1 MNKPRKEIK
10 SMKILRIPPGP
21 LAAIVFLLIAVNSH
35 TYSQALLN
43 QQRVYVM
50 ANRADGNTIL
60 VYHRTAEGGLSQVA
74 EVSTGGLGSG
84 PGELPAPFPLGI
96 PAGNPLTTQDNL
108 VLTENGRFLL
118 TVNAGSNDISVLAVT
133 NDGLEL
139 VEKAP
144 SGGDVPVSIA
154 QHGNLVY
161 VINEGELSADE
172 LGKVPSMTGYF
183 IDQNGHLTPI
193 PNSFRIT
200 GRPDAQPG
208 DILFSPDGRW
218 LIITDKF
225 AETFIHILHV
235 DDDRTTHEA
244 RDYVSN
250 IPAPLGAA
258 FTHHNILAVTEANA
272 KFIDGK
278 RAGVPNGS
286 SMSSYILND
295 HGELTPVSL
304 SVRTEQTVASYVRF
318 TPDGRF
324 AFVTAKGSGSISS
337 FTVSPHGELAL
348 LQSIAAL
355 TEGAFSE
362 PIDEDITPDG
372 QFLYVVAPMA
382 ALGNTLVLPIPLNA
396 GALLGFRIGQDGS
409 LTPVSVVEGLPI
421 STVGVVAR

>member
-1 MNKPRKEIK
+1 
-10 SMKILRIPPGP
+10 MKVLRSISGP
-21 LAAIVFLLIAVNSH
+21 LAAIVLLLVIAVNGH
-35 TYSQALLN
+35 ANGQTLLN

-60 VYHRTAEGGLSQVA
+60 IYHRTAEGDLSLIA

-108 VLTENGRFLL
+108 VLTEDGRFLL

-139 VEKAP
+139 VDRAP

-154 QHGNLVY
+154 QHGKLVY

-200 GRPDAQPG
+200 GRPDAQPAEL
-208 DILFSPDGRW
+208 LFSPDGNW
-218 LIITDKF
+218 LFITDKF
-225 AETFIHILHV
+225 AETFIHVLQV
-235 DDDRTTHEA
+235 NGDGTTQDV
-244 RDYVSN
+244 RDYVAN
-250 IPAPLGAA
+250 VPAPFGVA
-258 FTHHNILAVTEANA
+258 FTHDNILAVTEANA
-272 KFIDGK
+272 KFINGQ
-278 RAGVPNGS
+278 RAGVPNGAS
-286 SMSSYILND
+286 VSTYQFNPKDGTMTPISLSVGTLQTVSSYI
-295 HGELTPVSL
+295 
-304 SVRTEQTVASYVRF
+304 RF

-324 AFVTAKGSGSISS
+324 AFVSGKGSGAMSS
-337 FTVSPHGELAL
+337 FTVSPNGEITL
-348 LQSIAAL
+348 LQSTAAL
-355 TEGAFSE
+355 TGGTFSE

-372 QFLYVVAPMA
+372 KFLYVVAPMA
-382 ALGNTLVLPIPLNA
+382 ALGNTFFLPIPSDA
-396 GALLGFRIGQDGS
+396 AAVMGYRIGEDGS
-409 LTPVSVVEGLPI
+409 LTPVTRVDGLPL
-421 STVGVVAR
+421 SAVGVVAR

>member
-1 MNKPRKEIK
+1 
-10 SMKILRIPPGP
+10 MKALRSVPGP
-21 LAAIVFLLIAVNSH
+21 LAEIILVLFFAVNGH
-35 TYSQALLN
+35 AYAQTLLN

-50 ANRADGNTIL
+50 ANRAEGNTIL
-60 VYHRTAEGGLSQVA
+60 VFHRTPEGVLSQIA

-96 PAGNPLTTQDNL
+96 PAGNPLTTQDNF
-108 VLTENGRFLL
+108 VLSDDGRFLL

-139 VEKAP
+139 VDKAP
-144 SGGDVPVSIA
+144 SGGDVPVCVA
-154 QHGNLVY
+154 QHGKLVY

-183 IDQNGHLTPI
+183 IDENGHLAAI

-208 DILFSPDGRW
+208 DLLFSPDGRW

-225 AETFIHILHV
+225 AETFIHVLQV
-235 DDDRTTHEA
+235 DDDGTTHEVG
-244 RDYVSN
+244 DYVSN
-250 IPAPLGAA
+250 IPAPIGAA
-258 FTHHNILAVTEANA
+258 FTLHNILAVTEANA
-272 KFIDGK
+272 RFIEGGQ

-286 SMSSYILND
+286 SMSTYVLND
-295 HGELTPVSL
+295 DGTLTPVSL

-324 AFVTAKGSGSISS
+324 AFTSDKGSGSISS
-337 FTVSPHGELAL
+337 FTISPDGELAL

-355 TEGAFSE
+355 TGGAFSE
-362 PIDEDITPDG
+362 PLDEAITPDG
-372 QFLYVVAPMA
+372 KFLYVVTPMA
-382 ALGNTLVLPIPLNA
+382 ALGNTLVLPIPSNA
-396 GALLGFRIGQDGS
+396 GAVMGYRIGEDGS
-409 LTPVSVVEGLPI
+409 LTPVSVIEGLPL
-421 STVGVVAR
+421 SSVGIVAR